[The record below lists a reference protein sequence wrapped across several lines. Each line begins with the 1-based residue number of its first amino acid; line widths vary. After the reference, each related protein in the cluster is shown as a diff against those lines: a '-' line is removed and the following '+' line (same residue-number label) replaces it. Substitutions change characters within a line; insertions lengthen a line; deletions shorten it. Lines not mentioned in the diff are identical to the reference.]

1 MPRFPIGPDGKY
13 EYPRL
18 TAAELRSVY
27 ERNPCPEVRQLLW
40 EIHRLRLLVLRAHQ
54 LQDTMGRAQPPAT
67 QLIVD
72 ILRRELEGEP
82 CIEERNAWARSF
94 FGPPRVGEYTRR
106 QREKE

>member
-18 TAAELRSVY
+18 TASQLRAIY
-27 ERNPCPEVRQLLW
+27 ERNPSAEVRELLW

-54 LQDTMGRAQPPAT
+54 LVETMGSTQPPAT
-67 QLIVD
+67 ELVRD
-72 ILRRELEGEP
+72 ILHQELGGEP
-82 CIEERNAWARSF
+82 CIEERNAWARDF
-94 FGPPRVGEYTRR
+94 FGPPRVSEYTRR